1 MVEWYSVTE
10 RNNFHQSDAASRV
23 KATLYST
30 GSCASGKENK
40 IHIIY
45 RVKSSWPYIPFS
57 PDTVKLHEVWMV
69 YFPVAVLDSGK
80 EQRYQFPKLLNFFE
94 GENEHSNPM
103 AGILRQTITGISG
116 TVEYQGIRCQRIVWF
131 MEWKSKEAEELYKR
145 SVRWVREDS
154 GKGEPQL
161 TLNMFIED
169 LKSLGMVRC
178 ETWHAQ
184 FEQL

>member
-1 MVEWYSVTE
+1 
-10 RNNFHQSDAASRV
+10 
-23 KATLYST
+23 
-30 GSCASGKENK
+30 
-40 IHIIY
+40 
-45 RVKSSWPYIPFS
+45 
-57 PDTVKLHEVWMV
+57 MV